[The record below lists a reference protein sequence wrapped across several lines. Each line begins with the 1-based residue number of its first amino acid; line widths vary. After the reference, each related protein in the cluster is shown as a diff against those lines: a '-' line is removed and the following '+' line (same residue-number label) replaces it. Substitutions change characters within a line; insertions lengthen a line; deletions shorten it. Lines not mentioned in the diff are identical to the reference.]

1 MPFQGDELP
10 LALNTNERRRPAYLG
25 ASLSLSFSCF
35 FRHLAGRALSYERP
49 PLVPTSLMQ
58 HLSLSRGARE
68 AANRRPPFL
77 FSSAPTGCGV
87 CGAANSAASDLQRS
101 RPNQVT
107 RRKGKK
113 KKRKDAR
120 DLS

>member
-77 FSSAPTGCGV
+77 FPRRLRVVECVERLIPQRLISSGQDPTK
-87 CGAANSAASDLQRS
+87 SLE
-101 RPNQVT
+101 
-107 RRKGKK
+107 
-113 KKRKDAR
+113 
-120 DLS
+120 